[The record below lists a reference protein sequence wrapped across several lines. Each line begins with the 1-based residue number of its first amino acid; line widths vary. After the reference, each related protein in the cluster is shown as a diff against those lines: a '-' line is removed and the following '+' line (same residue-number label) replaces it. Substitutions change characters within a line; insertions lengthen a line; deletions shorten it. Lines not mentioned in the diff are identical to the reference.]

1 MSRGR
6 DLLSDSV
13 PGARAVDELSRSRVL
28 LERARAGEHEAL
40 LELLAAHEERLRRI
54 VRIRLGDELRRRLDT
69 TDVVQETY
77 RAALQSLDTL
87 DLAREQDLL
96 AWLARVAVNR
106 IRDEHDRLH
115 AQKRDVAREVALGT
129 YSTSSALD
137 PAARIADSATSP
149 SERAF
154 RNELRE
160 LVDQGVRELPSEY
173 RDAILLRD
181 YCGGSWEH
189 VASELGRSTIHAA
202 QQLHQRA
209 WIKLRRA
216 LEPRLRDLES
226 E

>member
-6 DLLSDSV
+6 DFLSDSV
-13 PGARAVDELSRSRVL
+13 PGAPREDELSRSRAL

-40 LELLAAHEERLRRI
+40 LELLAAHQERLRRI

-115 AQKRDVAREVALGT
+115 AQKRDVGREVALG
-129 YSTSSALD
+129 SASGAGD

-149 SERAF
+149 SEHAF

-160 LVDQGVRELPSEY
+160 LVDTGVHELPSEY
-173 RDAILLRD
+173 REVILLRD

-189 VASELGRSTIHAA
+189 VAGELGRESIHAA

-216 LEPRLRDLES
+216 LEPRLRDLGGE
-226 E
+226 